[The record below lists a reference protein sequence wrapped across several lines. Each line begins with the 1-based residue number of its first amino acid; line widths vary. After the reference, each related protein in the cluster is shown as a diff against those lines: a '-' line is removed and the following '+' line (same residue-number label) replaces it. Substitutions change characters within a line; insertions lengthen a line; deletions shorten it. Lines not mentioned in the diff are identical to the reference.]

1 MTTAHNGYRAAN
13 GRFAPKPLRWWQKL
27 AVMLARRMG
36 R

>member
-27 AVMLARRMG
+27 AVKLFLRVAK
-36 R
+36 